1 MSKRILIVDDEADF
15 QELLRYH
22 LAGPE
27 CDVVVASNFAAA
39 MVAAQSRPDLI
50 LLDLMLPDVDG
61 LSLCEA
67 LKTQPALVDA
77 PVWIISAAHSQPMR
91 EIARAAGA
99 EEFFSK
105 PIDLN
110 ALKTRLQRWLHP
122 HVTTGV
128 PAGRD

>member
-27 CDVVVASNFAAA
+27 CDVVLASNFAAA
-39 MVAAQSRPDLI
+39 LVAAQSRPDLI

-110 ALKTRLQRWLHP
+110 ALKTRLQQRLHP